1 MTKDA
6 AAGPSEIHHLHTVVD
21 AELEQAEAGADPPG
35 EDEAELEQ
43 YLVRLRG
50 LRDAVVAMETY
61 EDGLG
66 EA

>member
-1 MTKDA
+1 MTGDG
-6 AAGPSEIHHLHTVVD
+6 AAGPSEIHHLHTIVE
-21 AELEQAEAGADPPG
+21 AELEQAGAGEDPPG
-35 EDEAELEQ
+35 EDEAELQ
-43 YLVRLRG
+43 QFLVRMRG

>member
-1 MTKDA
+1 MTE
-6 AAGPSEIHHLHTVVD
+6 GPSGSSEIHRLHAVVD
-21 AELEQAEAGADPPG
+21 AELGEAEAGEDPPG

-66 EA
+66 ES